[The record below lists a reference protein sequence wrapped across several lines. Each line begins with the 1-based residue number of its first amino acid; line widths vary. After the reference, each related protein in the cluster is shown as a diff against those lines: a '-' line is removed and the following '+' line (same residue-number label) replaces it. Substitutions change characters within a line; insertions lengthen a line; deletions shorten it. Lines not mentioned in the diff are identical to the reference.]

1 MRGDGLGQKLSFVAP
16 VARAAVCGKVGGKHL
31 AVRLFRRDAEAV
43 VRASDGREVDR
54 RDELAPFPVAP
65 DEDDDVVVV
74 VVGDEPLKA
83 LPRKSMSQSGL
94 CDR

>member
-1 MRGDGLGQKLSFVAP
+1 MVTHSEQGLPCEGMDSVKS
-16 VARAAVCGKVGGKHL
+16 

-54 RDELAPFPVAP
+54 RDELATFPVAP

-83 LPRKSMSQSGL
+83 LP
-94 CDR
+94 

>member
-1 MRGDGLGQKLSFVAP
+1 MVTHSEQGLPCEGMDSVKSSPSLRQSP
-16 VARAAVCGKVGGKHL
+16 VPPYAGRSVVNTSRY
-31 AVRLFRRDAEAV
+31 VFFRRDAEAV

-83 LPRKSMSQSGL
+83 LP
-94 CDR
+94 